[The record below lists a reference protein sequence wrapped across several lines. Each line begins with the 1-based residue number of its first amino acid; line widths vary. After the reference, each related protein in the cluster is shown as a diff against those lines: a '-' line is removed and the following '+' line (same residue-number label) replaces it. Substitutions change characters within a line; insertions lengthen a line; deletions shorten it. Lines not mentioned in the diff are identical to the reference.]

1 MSNILPFLNRLTVYA
16 LTILRKVKQ
25 LLSVLDFLYSYCVL
39 TFLDFFYIFIYFFL
53 TCQLAIELSATDI
66 YQEISEVQTFEYDM
80 VQETVFFC
88 PIGNIQALPL
98 CQVLCLLQVCV
109 G

>member
-1 MSNILPFLNRLTVYA
+1 M
-16 LTILRKVKQ
+16 LRKVKKLSP
-25 LLSVLDFLYSYCVL
+25 LLNFLYSYCVL
-39 TFLDFFYIFIYFFL
+39 TFLDFFYLFILFIYFFL

-80 VQETVFFC
+80 VQEIVFFC
-88 PIGNIQALPL
+88 PVGSSQALPL